1 MTSKLL
7 TKLIDKAIV
16 PAVLL
21 LTTRIVSIV
30 LISSYLNFDFN
41 IGLSGFTFQNSVEYV
56 FVNSYSTLVMAVVLV
71 VGLIYV
77 LIKSYVF
84 HDSHIKPRTT
94 AKLFE
99 LKIPNL
105 IQSSF
110 DIYSQAAIWI
120 SYAYLLLIVSAIMNY
135 NKLIY
140 SWVFFIVLGMTVI
153 TTVFFIFDIENEM
166 KLSKKLKDEYDE
178 DTVFLEMEDK

>member
-21 LTTRIVSIV
+21 LTTRIVSVV
-30 LISSYLNFDFN
+30 LMSSYLNFDFS
-41 IGLSGFTFQNSVEYV
+41 IGLSGFTFQNSIEYI
-56 FVNSYSTLVMAVVLV
+56 FINSYSTLVMTVVLV

-77 LIKSYVF
+77 LIKSYAF
-84 HDSHIKPRTT
+84 HDSHIKPGVT

-120 SYAYLLLIVSAIMNY
+120 SYAYLLLIVSGIMAY

-140 SWVFFIVLGMTVI
+140 SWVFYLVLGMTVV
-153 TTVFFIFDIENEM
+153 TTVFFIFDIENEISLN
-166 KLSKKLKDEYDE
+166 KQKESEYDE
-178 DTVFLEMEDK
+178 DTLFLEMEDK